1 MRIAIGAVLQ
11 ETNTFS
17 PVPSTLDHFR
27 GVYYAE
33 GEEVRSKLLD
43 SSTEIS
49 GFYDVLEEGGGCQ
62 VVPTVAAMAVSG
74 GRVDLATYAAL
85 RDALLGRLEAA
96 RPDAVLLALH
106 GAMCTEEAD
115 DGDGLLLADV
125 RSVVGAECPIFVTHD
140 LHANLTRHRA
150 ALCDAVVGYRT
161 APHVDHRST
170 GRARRAF
177 SSVPCR
183 PESGRGTAWRRFL

>member
-27 GVYYAE
+27 GVYYCE
-33 GEEVRSKLLD
+33 GEDLRTRLLD

-49 GFYDVLEEGGGCQ
+49 GFYDVLEADGGCQ

-74 GRVDLATYAAL
+74 GRVDRATYAVL
-85 RDALLGRLEAA
+85 RDGLLGRLEAA

-115 DGDGLLLADV
+115 DGDGFLLAEV
-125 RSVVGAECPIFVTHD
+125 RSVVGPECPIFVTHD
-140 LHANLTRHRA
+140 LHANLTRRRA
-150 ALCDAVVGYRT
+150 ELCDAIVG
-161 APHVDHRST
+161 P
-170 GRARRAF
+170 
-177 SSVPCR
+177 
-183 PESGRGTAWRRFL
+183 L